1 MRFTKNVGS
10 LEYPRYRG
18 ICRGVWKSPELLV
31 VMDSEKFNDWQQL
44 DDSYLNGWSVSFPS
58 SKQSVVENSAMI
70 LQRFTDGW
78 KIVASHTS
86 IVEM

>member
-1 MRFTKNVGS
+1 MLDRWNTHDIEGYV
-10 LEYPRYRG
+10 EVYR
-18 ICRGVWKSPELLV
+18 KSPELLV